1 MRSNKEEKRRQ
12 ALQERRAARE
22 RRIEESISIWE
33 REIVPDWTVVHRDPQ
48 LRRLWWQGIPTKLR
62 APMWQAAIGNPLAL
76 SKGMLR
82 GALRA
87 QRAHSLPD
95 SFKTC
100 LSRAKRAL
108 ASGSFPTTVLGML
121 EDDIATTL
129 PSIHL
134 FTPEKGPLYQDL
146 KDILCAWVVA
156 RSDEG
161 LGYVLGV
168 AKIAAMILLNMP
180 SQQGFIV
187 LRNLLERHCLRSF
200 YGGMSSKDDVSETPL
215 CMFLALTSGV

>member
-1 MRSNKEEKRRQ
+1 MVLTEEKRRK
-12 ALQERRAARE
+12 ALQERRLARE
-22 RRIEESISIWE
+22 RRIEESLGIWE

-62 APMWQAAIGNPLAL
+62 ARMWQAAVGNPLAL
-76 SKGMLR
+76 SKGMLEY
-82 GALRA
+82 LCMHT
-87 QRAHSLPD
+87 QSAHNTSD

-146 KDILCAWVVA
+146 KDMLCAWVVA

-161 LGYVLGV
+161 LGYVVGI

-180 SQQGFIV
+180 PLQGFV
-187 LRNLLERHCLRSF
+187 VMRNLLERHCLRSF
-200 YGGMSSKDDVSETPL
+200 YGGMASKDDVSDIML
-215 CMFLALTSGV
+215 SSS